1 MFMECFITGRDRV
14 RVDSSMGNDSKT
26 VIFDD
31 IQSAADYII
40 DCWSQ
45 TALSAVRLRGFFSVA
60 LSGGKTPIVLYD
72 RLCLSEKPFVWDK
85 THIFFADERF
95 VPENSPESNYHLVVH
110 HLLCR
115 AGVSPG
121 NVHRVITRD
130 LSLAEAA
137 RKYDKELWEFFKHG
151 VPRFDL
157 IVLGVGADGHTAS
170 LFPGIND
177 HREVRRRAI
186 PVIAESVPSE
196 RISLTLQVINNA
208 RHVIMFAA
216 GRSKA
221 KIILEV
227 VEQRNT
233 ALPAARIVPRE
244 GKLTYVLDAEAASLL
259 EQSDAG
265 NRRFDP

>member
-1 MFMECFITGRDRV
+1 
-14 RVDSSMGNDSKT
+14 MGNDSKT

-31 IQSAADYII
+31 LQSAADYII

-45 TALSAVRLRGFFSVA
+45 TALSAVRLRGVFPVA

-95 VPENSPESNYHLVVH
+95 VPENSPESTYHLVGH
-110 HLLCR
+110 HLLSR
-115 AGVSPG
+115 AGISPG

-130 LSLAEAA
+130 VSLEDAA
-137 RKYDKELWEFFKHG
+137 RTYDRELGDFFKDS

-157 IVLGVGADGHTAS
+157 ILLGVGADGHTAS
-170 LFPGIND
+170 LFPGTND
-177 HREVRRRAI
+177 HREVGRRAI
-186 PVIAESVPSE
+186 PVIAGAVPPE
-196 RISLTLQVINNA
+196 RISLTLRVINNA

-221 KIILEV
+221 KIMQEV
-227 VEQRNT
+227 VEQRNA
-233 ALPAARIVPRE
+233 ALPAARVAPHAGELIF
-244 GKLTYVLDAEAASLL
+244 VLDAEAASLL
-259 EQSDAG
+259 KQTNTG
-265 NRRFDP
+265 NRRFDC